1 MWPFD
6 KGPDLARGVVLRRD
20 CPPRVLDYVILNNLN
35 NHGVVYHVNRLCG
48 HRAEDW
54 RGATGNTLY
63 ASPPSSPMA
72 EAKGILGTDLGVTRL
87 YDVLKTFA
95 VVYVLVMLCFTLLV
109 R

>member
-1 MWPFD
+1 
-6 KGPDLARGVVLRRD
+6 
-20 CPPRVLDYVILNNLN
+20 
-35 NHGVVYHVNRLCG
+35 
-48 HRAEDW
+48 
-54 RGATGNTLY
+54 
-63 ASPPSSPMA
+63 MA